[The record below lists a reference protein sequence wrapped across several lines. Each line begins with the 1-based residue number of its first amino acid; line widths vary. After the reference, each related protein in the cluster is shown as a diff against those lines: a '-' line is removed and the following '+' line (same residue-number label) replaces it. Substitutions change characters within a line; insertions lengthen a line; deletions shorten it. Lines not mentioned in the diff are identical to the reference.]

1 MWKNIILNIMV
12 KIWTIKF
19 LIYIGS
25 VIIYIIYI
33 LYNTNFLIN
42 HLIFISNIYIKKQI
56 DNEYFSFFLCY
67 ESLHRWK
74 YDKISRVA
82 NVHNSEIFFELFIEK
97 DKKIKL
103 LNNFRKN
110 ICLKTWFII
119 LLERTSHNFKV
130 FIDNYLQQVCKIKRK
145 YMILCENYH

>member
-1 MWKNIILNIMV
+1 MNN
-12 KIWTIKF
+12 KIFNLYWISYY
-19 LIYIGS
+19 IYIYHIYFIQYQFS
-25 VIIYIIYI
+25 DKPFDIYFKYIYI
-33 LYNTNFLIN
+33 
-42 HLIFISNIYIKKQI
+42 SKKQI

-103 LNNFRKN
+103 LNNFGKN

-119 LLERTSHNFKV
+119 LLERTLHNFKV
-130 FIDNYLQQVCKIKRK
+130 FINNYLQQVCKIKRK
-145 YMILCENYH
+145 YLILRENYH